1 MDDAM
6 KDRRGHV
13 IIGSILKE
21 TGSHVAGWQH
31 PSVNIDNG
39 MEVDNFIN
47 FAKISEAAKLDF
59 VFLADSPSVS
69 YQFQPEIL
77 SRVPL
82 IYHMEPMT
90 LLSAIATGTE
100 KIGLVGTMSTT
111 FNEPYNVARLVG
123 TLDHISK
130 GRAAW
135 NVVTTINEQ
144 AAPNFGF
151 EKLPPKHDRYAR
163 ASEFVDVVDGL
174 WKSWEPD
181 AILKD
186 RERGIFLDPGK
197 FRFLNHK
204 GRHFSVRGPLNVIR
218 SPQGKPVIFVAA
230 SSSDGLDLGARTADA
245 MFMAQQDFGEAQAAY
260 ADVKARAAG
269 HGRDPDDLAIVLG
282 AQFIVG
288 GSEEE
293 ARAKYDALQS
303 MADISLGLGYLSH
316 LAQEDLSSH
325 DLDRPPPARLLE
337 NRDNSRLS
345 IVLTAAL
352 SEGLTLRETAMRYA
366 DGYGHLSVVG
376 SIMQI
381 ADFIEHWFVNRA
393 ADGFALRIPYMP
405 QALIDFNTMVLPELR
420 KRGLFKSDYA
430 GKTFRENI
438 KAAVKRPSG

>member
-1 MDDAM
+1 
-6 KDRRGHV
+6 
-13 IIGSILKE
+13 
-21 TGSHVAGWQH
+21 
-31 PSVNIDNG
+31 
-39 MEVDNFIN
+39 
-47 FAKISEAAKLDF
+47 
-59 VFLADSPSVS
+59 
-69 YQFQPEIL
+69 
-77 SRVPL
+77 
-82 IYHMEPMT
+82 
-90 LLSAIATGTE
+90 
-100 KIGLVGTMSTT
+100 
-111 FNEPYNVARLVG
+111 
-123 TLDHISK
+123 
-130 GRAAW
+130 
-135 NVVTTINEQ
+135 
-144 AAPNFGF
+144 
-151 EKLPPKHDRYAR
+151 
-163 ASEFVDVVDGL
+163 
-174 WKSWEPD
+174 
-181 AILKD
+181 
-186 RERGIFLDPGK
+186 
-197 FRFLNHK
+197 
-204 GRHFSVRGPLNVIR
+204 
-218 SPQGKPVIFVAA
+218 
-230 SSSDGLDLGARTADA
+230 